1 MAKPVHRLAARRP
14 RGAAKG
20 QGMTYTPDHGGLGE
34 LLVSPDMESAMR
46 QLAAKVMARAI
57 STAPDAA
64 PYGTGYVSSFE
75 LDSGV
80 RPGKTPRAFG
90 RVKNT
95 SGHARSEE
103 RRVGKERR
111 CRGSA

>member
-1 MAKPVHRLAARRP
+1 
-14 RGAAKG
+14 
-20 QGMTYTPDHGGLGE
+20 MTYRPDHGGLGE

-46 QLAAKVMARAI
+46 QLAAKVLARAI
-57 STAPDAA
+57 STAPDAT

-80 RPGKTPRAFG
+80 RAGSTPRAFG

-95 SGHARSEE
+95 SGHAAFVEYGGRNTPKH
-103 RRVGKERR
+103 RTLGKALDAVNE
-111 CRGSA
+111 